1 MQKQW
6 CARAAKL
13 TAHYLSLV
21 AKRVAPCRDIWPTLQ
36 PAVVYGVE
44 VEEFECPLTGAPA
57 ITLPDGTRAECRAL
71 VGADGARSRVAR
83 ELGVAPP
90 NFAGMTAHRGVA
102 VFPKGVPPS
111 VVPLGT
117 VRQIWGKGVRAG
129 LYPINDREVYWFTVF
144 NDSGEPIRLTQG
156 EILQEAL
163 GLVRGWAGGIEVC
176 IRATPAGEVVRNRIV
191 DRWAAPGSFMGRG
204 ASTLVGDALHPMT
217 PNLGQGGACA
227 LEGAV
232 RLAGRLSRTVGCDRQ
247 SVAAAMREYEREQT
261 ARAFPLQAKSYAM
274 GFALHITAP
283 PVPAIRDLFVS
294 QVMDLSHFLDHATFS
309 HPPLEAAAGTVTPDR
324 RKTTIRLK

>member
-1 MQKQW
+1 MHERGGAQQGPQLRELHRGPARVPRSETAESRSGASPGVQKQW

-217 PNLGQGGACA
+217 PNLG
-227 LEGAV
+227 
-232 RLAGRLSRTVGCDRQ
+232 
-247 SVAAAMREYEREQT
+247 
-261 ARAFPLQAKSYAM
+261 
-274 GFALHITAP
+274 
-283 PVPAIRDLFVS
+283 
-294 QVMDLSHFLDHATFS
+294 
-309 HPPLEAAAGTVTPDR
+309 
-324 RKTTIRLK
+324 